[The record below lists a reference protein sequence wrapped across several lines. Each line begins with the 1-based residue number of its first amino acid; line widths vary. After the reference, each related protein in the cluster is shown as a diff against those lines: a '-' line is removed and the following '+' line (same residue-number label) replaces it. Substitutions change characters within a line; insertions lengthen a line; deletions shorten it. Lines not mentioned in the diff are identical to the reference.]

1 VKKVACS
8 VQKVLKN
15 RQEDDSEAGAS
26 SNHQQPLKLTP
37 SNFGGSGNTL
47 SAAIKQQNSI
57 RHS

>member
-15 RQEDDSEAGAS
+15 RQEDGSEAGAS
-26 SNHQQPLKLTP
+26 SNPQQPVKLTP

-47 SAAIKQQNSI
+47 YEAIKQPN
-57 RHS
+57 